1 MHSIFIGVVLLST
14 SIAVGLPANAQEGTQ
29 DQPGYEQAPVG
40 HRQPTRADLE
50 GDDQS
55 DESPL
60 AKEIDQENRRLD
72 RELQGVCRGC

>member
-1 MHSIFIGVVLLST
+1 MYSIFIGIVLLST
-14 SIAVGLPANAQEGTQ
+14 SIALGPAANAQDGTQ

-40 HRQPTRADLE
+40 HRQPSRGDIA
-50 GDDQS
+50 GDDQF

-60 AKEIDQENRRLD
+60 AKEIDEENRRLD